1 MFEINRYLKDLAD
14 RHPDKVTLSD
24 IGKTPQGRDIPVL
37 YFGTPNEKKK
47 IRVWIQA
54 GLHGNEPAGPEA
66 ACMLAD
72 YLLNT
77 PEGAEL
83 LKKVSLAL
91 VPVANTDGYAMHSYL
106 LESLYVRQHIIF
118 YIHLIC
124 ASSLFSYFQ
133 ATRNY
138 QSYSRRLPD
147 KKLPTPVNR

>member
-1 MFEINRYLKDLAD
+1 MQSEEVTRRFYPEPEQQYSTPTLGKPLEEGLASLFEINRYLKDLAD

-37 YFGTPNEKKK
+37 YFGTPNKKKK

-77 PEGAEL
+77 PEGTEL
-83 LKKVSLAL
+83 LKRC
-91 VPVANTDGYAMHSYL
+91 L
-106 LESLYVRQHIIF
+106 LRLY
-118 YIHLIC
+118 
-124 ASSLFSYFQ
+124 
-133 ATRNY
+133 
-138 QSYSRRLPD
+138 P
-147 KKLPTPVNR
+147 